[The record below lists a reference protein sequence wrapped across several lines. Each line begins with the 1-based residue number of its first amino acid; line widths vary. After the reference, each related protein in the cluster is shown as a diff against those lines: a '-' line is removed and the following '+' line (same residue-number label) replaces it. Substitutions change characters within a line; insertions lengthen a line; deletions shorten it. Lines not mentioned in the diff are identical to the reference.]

1 MHKPLAV
8 RGIALMAG
16 SLTPAALIAQTYPA
30 KPVRIVVSFAPGG
43 ATDIFARATAAE
55 ISRSLGQQILVENRA
70 GAGTTI
76 AADLV
81 AKAPADGYTLLF
93 TDLSTHAITTSLY
106 TKLAYHPVRDFAAV
120 APVNLS
126 PLLLVSHPS
135 VSARSVKDLIAM
147 AKKHPGMTSGHSGI
161 GTVTHMTGELF
172 RMRAGIAVTPVAY
185 KGGSTPVVA
194 LLGGEIAMLM
204 GTIPASIHYVRQGKL
219 VALGI
224 AAARRSPYIPDIP
237 TIAETIPGVE
247 GAVFSAVLAPAGT
260 PASVI
265 QLLSSEFAKAA
276 ESPKAKEVFATNVA
290 EVVKMTPAELTRHL
304 ERDVKRWA
312 EVVKATGAKAD

>member
-1 MHKPLAV
+1 MRTGVL
-8 RGIALMAG
+8 RGIGAVW
-16 SLTPAALIAQTYPA
+16 AALAAAAGMAQTYPT
-30 KPVRIVVSFAPGG
+30 KPIRVIVSFAPGG

-55 ISRSLGQQILVENRA
+55 ITRSLGQQVLVENRA

-106 TKLAYHPVRDFAAV
+106 GKLAYHPVKDFAAV
-120 APVNLS
+120 APINLS
-126 PLLLVSHPS
+126 PLMLVSHPS
-135 VSARSVKDLIAM
+135 VRAKSVKDLVAM
-147 AKKHPGMTSGHSGI
+147 AKKHPGVTSGHSGI

-172 RMRAGIAVTPVAY
+172 RLRAGIQVTPVAY

-194 LLGGEIAMLM
+194 LLSGEIAMLM

-219 VALGI
+219 VGLGI
-224 AAARRSPYIPDIP
+224 AAERRSPYLPDMP
-237 TIAETIPGVE
+237 TISESIPGVE

-260 PASVI
+260 PGNVI
-265 QLLSSEFAKAA
+265 QLLNAEFAKASD
-276 ESPKAKEVFATNVA
+276 SPKAKEVFATNVA
-290 EVVKMTPAELTRHL
+290 ETVRMTPAQLTQRL
-304 ERDVKRWA
+304 ERDVKLWA
-312 EVVKATGAKAD
+312 EVVKATGTKAD

>member
-1 MHKPLAV
+1 MKHSAVQCLAV
-8 RGIALMAG
+8 AASALAAATAG
-16 SLTPAALIAQTYPA
+16 AQSFPA
-30 KPVRIVVSFAPGG
+30 KPIRIVVSFAPGG

-55 ISRSLGQQILVENRA
+55 ITRSLGQQVLVENRA

-81 AKAPADGYTLLF
+81 AKSPADGYTLLF

-106 TKLAYHPVRDFAAV
+106 AKLAYHPVKDFAAV

-126 PLLLVSHPS
+126 PLMLVAHPS
-135 VSARSVKDLIAM
+135 VRAKSVKDLVAM

-172 RMRAGIAVTPVAY
+172 RLRAGLQVTPVAY
-185 KGGSTPVVA
+185 KGGSTPVIA
-194 LLGGEIAMLM
+194 LLSGEIAMLM

-219 VALGI
+219 VGLGI
-224 AAARRSPYIPDIP
+224 AAERRSPFLPETP
-237 TIAETIPGVE
+237 TIAESIPGVE

-260 PASVI
+260 PAGVI
-265 QLLSSEFAKAA
+265 QLLNAEFAKASD
-276 ESPKAKEVFATNVA
+276 SPKAKEVFATNVA
-290 EVVKMTPAELTRHL
+290 EVVRMTPAQLTQRL
-304 ERDVKRWA
+304 ERDVKLWA
-312 EVVKATGAKAD
+312 EVVKATGTKAD

>member
-1 MHKPLAV
+1 MKRSAV
-8 RGIALMAG
+8 HCIALVG
-16 SLTPAALIAQTYPA
+16 GTLAAATAFAQSYPA
-30 KPVRIVVSFAPGG
+30 KPIRIVVSFAPGG

-55 ISRSLGQQILVENRA
+55 ITRSLGQQVLVENRA

-81 AKAPADGYTLLF
+81 AKSPADGYTLLF

-106 TKLAYHPVRDFAAV
+106 SKLAYHPVKDFAAV
-120 APVNLS
+120 AAVNLS
-126 PLLLVSHPS
+126 PLMLTSHPS
-135 VSARSVKDLIAM
+135 VRAKSVKDLVAM
-147 AKKHPGMTSGHSGI
+147 AKKHPGVTSGHSGI

-172 RMRAGIAVTPVAY
+172 RLRAGIQVTPVAY

-194 LLGGEIAMLM
+194 LLSGEIAMLM

-219 VALGI
+219 VGLGI
-224 AAARRSPYIPDIP
+224 AAERRSPYLPDMP

-260 PASVI
+260 PQNVI
-265 QLLSSEFAKAA
+265 QLLNPEFAKAS
-276 ESPKAKEVFATNVA
+276 ESPKVKEVFATNVA
-290 EVVKMTPAELTRHL
+290 EVVRMTPAQLSQRL
-304 ERDVKRWA
+304 ERDVKLWA
-312 EVVKATGAKAD
+312 EVVKATGTKAD

>member
-1 MHKPLAV
+1 MKRSAV
-8 RGIALMAG
+8 HCIALVG
-16 SLTPAALIAQTYPA
+16 GTLAAATAFAQSYPA
-30 KPVRIVVSFAPGG
+30 KPIRIVVSFAPGG

-55 ISRSLGQQILVENRA
+55 ITRSLGQQVLVENRA

-81 AKAPADGYTLLF
+81 AKSPADGYTLLF

-106 TKLAYHPVRDFAAV
+106 SKLAYHPVKDFAAV
-120 APVNLS
+120 AAVNLS
-126 PLLLVSHPS
+126 PLMLTSHPS
-135 VSARSVKDLIAM
+135 VRAKSVKDLVAM
-147 AKKHPGMTSGHSGI
+147 AKKHPGVTSGHSGI

-172 RMRAGIAVTPVAY
+172 RLRAGIQVTPVAY

-194 LLGGEIAMLM
+194 LLSGEIAMLM

-219 VALGI
+219 VGLGI
-224 AAARRSPYIPDIP
+224 AAERRSPYLPDMP

-260 PASVI
+260 PQNVI
-265 QLLSSEFAKAA
+265 QLLNPEFAKAS
-276 ESPKAKEVFATNVA
+276 ESPKVKEVFATNVA
-290 EVVKMTPAELTRHL
+290 EVVRMTPAQLSQRL
-304 ERDVKRWA
+304 ERDVKLWA
-312 EVVKATGAKAD
+312 EGGKATGTKAD